1 MYPSFF
7 NPFFNFSNNLEE
19 TKTVL
24 KDRFL
29 TEEETNFFFEKLREY
44 NQKYFANMQYWFVN
58 FLERVVRMENF
69 NFYSYSP
76 LTYWW
81 ENQWIGSKH
90 KLSKRLGDEGF
101 NAFFIMV
108 EDFIAEDE
116 ELSQEERSQLQEIAQ
131 VCKIKAMKNWSHVTS
146 MPRGIL

>member
-1 MYPSFF
+1 MYPPFF
-7 NPFFNFSNNLEE
+7 NPFFNFSSNLEE

-29 TEEETNFFFEKLREY
+29 TEEETDFFFVKLREY
-44 NQKYFANMQYWFVN
+44 NQKYFANMQYWFIN

-81 ENQWIGSKH
+81 ENQWMSSKS

-101 NAFFIMV
+101 ASFFIMV
-108 EDFIAEDE
+108 EDFISEDKDIT
-116 ELSQEERSQLQEIAQ
+116 QEERSQLQEIAQ
-131 VCKIKAMKNWSHVTS
+131 VCKIKVKKSWSHVTNL
-146 MPRGIL
+146 PGGIL

>member
-1 MYPSFF
+1 MYPPFF

-44 NQKYFANMQYWFVN
+44 NQKYFVNMQYWFVN

-76 LTYWW
+76 LT
-81 ENQWIGSKH
+81 
-90 KLSKRLGDEGF
+90 
-101 NAFFIMV
+101 
-108 EDFIAEDE
+108 
-116 ELSQEERSQLQEIAQ
+116 
-131 VCKIKAMKNWSHVTS
+131 
-146 MPRGIL
+146 

>member
-7 NPFFNFSNNLEE
+7 NPFFNFSNTLEE

-81 ENQWIGSKH
+81 ENQWIGSKQ